1 MLKVLVEVPAL
12 GFVVEHAVVVV
23 QDARVAQVVRLPA
36 LEVVVQ
42 LVPEVAVQDV
52 LADVVPYALAVAVQG
67 ALESA
72 LLPAEDAQDV
82 VEAAEVHAL
91 LDVGVVVRADVKAHA
106 LAAVVQDVLVGVAQ
120 DVLVDVLAV
129 VAANVLLHAED
140 AVAVRLAVDAHV
152 LLAV

>member
-1 MLKVLVEVPAL
+1 MLKVLVEVLVL
-12 GFVVEHAVVVV
+12 GFVVEHVVVVV

-36 LEVVVQ
+36 LEVAVQ

-52 LADVVPYALAVAVQG
+52 LADVVPHALVVVVQG

-72 LLPAEDAQDV
+72 LLPAADAQDV
-82 VEAAEVHAL
+82 AEVAEAHAL
-91 LDVGVVVRADVKAHA
+91 LGVEVAVLEDARDHA
-106 LAAVVQDVLVGVAQ
+106 LVAVVQDVLVGVAQ

-129 VAANVLLHAED
+129 VAVNVLLHAED